1 MRVLCRRDKIL
12 GEFHFPG
19 RAWLGVLLATA
30 IATGGGLMGAATAT
44 ATVGWSVHSF
54 VSPSLFSSNDEIA
67 CLDPL
72 TGGRC
77 DRYQLVVRN
86 VGDTPSTGSIEVTD
100 RLPAGITT
108 TGEPER
114 SHEVRGEEWE
124 CTEPATGT
132 EKVNVVKCVYP
143 LEVRPEGVTPALSI
157 PTTAPSAISPSEQH
171 GECLLKGN
179 KEAPEKCVEKNEI
192 EVTGGGAAGTA
203 TTTNETPVSSEA
215 QPFELTSATL
225 EADAV
230 GGGQDTLAGGHPGDV
245 TSSLEFSNIFQPQ
258 PPISQNNQA
267 EPVENPRAVI
277 VELPAGFVGDP
288 QATPTKCPEND
299 LVRGYFG
306 SEEVKTACPP
316 ESRVGV
322 ISVDL
327 EGSMLGTTANSGE
340 EAGPTSIYNMTPQA
354 GYPAVFAFQVGEKPV
369 YMYPTLVHTPSGYRL
384 RVSAPGIVAALD
396 VVGTSITFFGDPE
409 AEDGAAGPHTA
420 FLTNPADC
428 SDGPLSTKIEADSW
442 ENPGRWVAKE
452 VTTYPQITG
461 CNLLQFEPTLEMAPG
476 PSTGEGTSQADEPSA
491 YDVDLKVPQKS
502 LFEESATPDLKD
514 ATVTLPAGV
523 SISPSVAD
531 GLGVC
536 QEHGPEGIDI
546 PESRSGHEAGEG
558 ETIGPDGLP
567 HMTPGHCPAA
577 STLGTVQITTPLLPA
592 PVTGHV
598 FLAAPKCGG
607 ASQPACTEASAT
619 NGELYGLYIEAE
631 DRAAGVI
638 VKIPGIVEADP
649 VTGRL
654 TGRFKE
660 NPQLPFSEV
669 KLHFSG
675 GPRAELANPQTCG
688 SFATTSTLTSWAGQ
702 EVPGTSP
709 SFPIDWDGHGGAC
722 PATLPFA
729 PGFEAGTINS
739 PAGAF
744 SPFVL
749 SFSRND
755 REQDLA
761 GLSVTLPPGLLAKI
775 AGIPLCGEEQANAG
789 TCGPAS
795 QLGVAGALAGPGPN
809 PFYVSGGRVYLTTGY
824 KNQPFGLS
832 IVVPAVAGPFNLGN
846 VVVRAS
852 IAINKETGQV
862 TVTSDSL
869 PQSRD
874 GVPFRLRKVVTEI
887 NRPGFTFNPTNCSA
901 QQITG
906 TITGAQN
913 AKAAVS
919 SPFAATGCAGL
930 PFGPSLTASTQG
942 AAGPKGGGASLVVK
956 VAQKAGEANIHK
968 VSLTLPKALP
978 ARLTTLQKAC
988 TEAQFNTNPAGCP
1001 EASNIGTATAI
1012 TPILDA
1018 PVTGPAYLVSHGGA
1032 AFPDVEFVLQGEGV
1046 KIVLDGKTDI
1056 KNGITYSKFE
1066 TVPDAPISSFETTL
1080 PEGQHSALASPS
1092 GSLCGQNLVMPTTIT
1107 GQNGAVKT
1115 QNTKIAVTGCGK
1127 PKLKLAKVKVK
1138 GANVLVTVTTTQQ
1151 GVVTVSGAGLK
1162 TTKKTLG
1169 AGKHQLKVALTK
1181 NGRAARRH
1189 GRKTKLKVVV
1199 RNDAGAAS
1207 GAVTFRL

>member
-1 MRVLCRRDKIL
+1 MK
-12 GEFHFPG
+12 GK
-19 RAWLGVLLATA
+19 
-30 IATGGGLMGAATAT
+30 M
-44 ATVGWSVHSF
+44 
-54 VSPSLFSSNDEIA
+54 
-67 CLDPL
+67 
-72 TGGRC
+72 
-77 DRYQLVVRN
+77 
-86 VGDTPSTGSIEVTD
+86 
-100 RLPAGITT
+100 
-108 TGEPER
+108 EP
-114 SHEVRGEEWE
+114 
-124 CTEPATGT
+124 
-132 EKVNVVKCVYP
+132 KVDC
-143 LEVRPEGVTPALSI
+143 I
-157 PTTAPSAISPSEQH
+157 
-171 GECLLKGN
+171 
-179 KEAPEKCVEKNEI
+179 EKNEI
-192 EVTGGGAAGTA
+192 EVTGGGASGTIKTA
-203 TTTNETPVSSEA
+203 NETVVSSEA
-215 QPFELTSATL
+215 QSFELTKASL

-230 GGGQDTLAGGHPGDV
+230 SGGGDTLAGGHPNDV
-245 TSSLEFSNIFQPQ
+245 TASLEFSNVFQPPESQ
-258 PPISQNNQA
+258 PEESQQA
-267 EPVENPRAVI
+267 EPVENPRAIV
-277 VELPAGFVGDP
+277 VELPAGFIGDP
-288 QATPTKCPEND
+288 QATPKTCPEND
-299 LVRGYFG
+299 LVRGFSG
-306 SEEVKTACPP
+306 SEEEKTACPL

-322 ISVDL
+322 LSIDA
-327 EGSMLGTTANSGE
+327 EGRMTARGASSGE
-340 EAGPTSIYNMTPQA
+340 EGGPTSIYSITPQA
-354 GYPAVFAFQVGEKPV
+354 GYPAVFAFQYAEKPV
-369 YMYPTLVHTPSGYRL
+369 FMYATLVHTPSGYRV
-384 RVSAPGIVAALD
+384 RVSAPGIVAALGL
-396 VVGTSITFFGDPE
+396 VGTSLTFFGDP
-409 AEDGAAGPHTA
+409 ATEDGTVGPHTA

-461 CNLLQFEPTLEMAPG
+461 CNLLQFEPTLEMAPS

-514 ATVTLPAGV
+514 ATATLPEGV
-523 SISPSVAD
+523 SISPSAAD

-577 STLGTVQITTPLLPA
+577 STIGTVQITTPLLPV

-607 ASQPACTEASAT
+607 AGQPACTEASAT
-619 NGELYGLYIEAE
+619 NGELYGLYVEAE

-638 VKIPGIVEADP
+638 VKIPGIVSANP
-649 VTGRL
+649 STGQL

-660 NPQLPFSEV
+660 NPQLPFSE
-669 KLHFSG
+669 LQIHFHG
-675 GPRAELANPQTCG
+675 GEKGRAPLANPQSCG

-702 EVPGTSP
+702 ERSAASP
-709 SFPIDWDGHGGAC
+709 SFGVDWDGHGGAC
-722 PATLPFA
+722 PATLPFV

-846 VVVRAS
+846 VVVRA
-852 IAINKETGQV
+852 AIEINPNTSQV
-862 TVTSDSL
+862 TVTSDPL

-901 QQITG
+901 QQITA

-913 AKAAVS
+913 ASAAVS
-919 SPFAATGCAGL
+919 SSFTATGCAGL

-1092 GSLCGQNLVMPTTIT
+1092 GNLCGQNLVMPTTIT

-1115 QNTKIAVTGCGK
+1115 QNTNIAVTGCGK

-1162 TTKKTLG
+1162 TTKKTLAAG
-1169 AGKHQLKVALTK
+1169 AHQLKVALTK

-1189 GRKTKLKVVV
+1189 GRRTKLKAVV
-1199 RNDAGAAS
+1199 RNNAGAAS